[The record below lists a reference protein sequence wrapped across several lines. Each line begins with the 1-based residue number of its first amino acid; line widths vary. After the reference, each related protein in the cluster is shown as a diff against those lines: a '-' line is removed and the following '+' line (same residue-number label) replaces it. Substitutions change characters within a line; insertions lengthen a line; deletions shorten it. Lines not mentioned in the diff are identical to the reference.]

1 MYQACHSIYSCCKIN
16 QHLHKL
22 KNSEMHTINVLLL
35 QRMHKQFFLRHFFKQ
50 RSSYRDCVC
59 VQTPVT
65 SLKKSKDKLIML
77 INITNHLHY
86 TQCLHYI
93 FINTSLQTSLSWSSF
108 SIEFTREVEDEA

>member
-1 MYQACHSIYSCCKIN
+1 
-16 QHLHKL
+16 
-22 KNSEMHTINVLLL
+22 MHTFNVLLL

-86 TQCLHYI
+86 TQGLHYI